1 MKRFGSGRR
10 QVARVNALVLEA
22 RVVFDGAAV
31 DATATAMD
39 AGRVQEVHRD
49 IAAVDRS
56 ALSSLAELLAP
67 AAAEASSAARETSSA
82 PLSRT
87 TQVALVDQGVDHWQD
102 LAAGFGDDVEVH
114 TIDSSQSGL
123 TQAAEILS
131 KFKGL
136 DAIHIVS
143 HGSPGR
149 IVLGSSPIDA
159 TVVDA
164 NQEIFTTIG
173 SSLNESGDILLYGC
187 DVGKG
192 ADGATLVDRLAQ
204 ATGAEV
210 AASTDATGGAA
221 SGGNWVLEQTSG
233 SIDVASLDPG
243 SLYGGLLVNR
253 PPEVVRKVGYYFMDW
268 GGGASWQAN
277 SINSSGMSPVFISDP
292 NSAAL
297 QSVDVL
303 HVDRA
308 YGDTFEYLSRLGDI
322 GIRVRDGG
330 MSLIVHDRS
339 LNPNLFLPGGLSL
352 TTVYS
357 FGSDITVLLN
367 DSPTYRLTNGPAG
380 VVSNT
385 SMDNGGWSYH
395 GYITSGLPAG
405 AVPVLGTGVSGQI
418 VSFYYKYGS
427 GYVYYSTVPLD
438 YYESS
443 YPGYPYGL
451 NKSIGNTYIANVIE
465 LMAEKVTVPVWV
477 NALEDSAFSYQV
489 KPFVDLDVGSSLTI
503 TAAQSN
509 GSALPAWLS
518 FDPTTRTF
526 SGTPR
531 NGDVGART
539 FRVTANDG
547 QGGSVYAD
555 YMVVVQNTND
565 APTGSVAVSGTASE
579 DSTLS
584 VSNSL
589 GDVDG
594 MGVVS
599 YKWQSSANGTSGW
612 TDIPGA
618 TLSSLTLDQQSL
630 VGKYIRAVASYT
642 DSFGA
647 PESVA
652 SAATAKVVN
661 VNDAPTGTVTVSG
674 TASEDSTLT
683 VSNSLG
689 DVDGMGVVSYKW
701 QSSENGS
708 SGWTDITGA
717 DGYSF
722 LNLDNQTLV
731 GKYIRAVANYTDGFG
746 TFESVASAA
755 TTKVANVND
764 APTGTVTVSGT
775 VSEDCVLTASN
786 SLGDADGMGT
796 VSYKWQSSANGSS
809 GWTDISG
816 AINSTLRLDQQAL
829 LGKSVRAVASY
840 TDGLE
845 TLESVASAA
854 TAAVGSINDAPT
866 VTGSVVN
873 IRSRP
878 LAGATF
884 SVTADGRYVAFSG
897 VAGDLVP
904 GDTNGVSDVFLRD
917 TLTGAITLVSRSAS
931 GTLGNAHSYSPV
943 LSSDG
948 RYVAFTSDAS
958 NFAPGDTNGVS
969 DIFLKDT
976 LTGSITLVSGSAS
989 GAVGNYQ
996 SIRPL
1001 ISVDGRYVSF
1011 ASSASNLVSGDTNGV
1026 SDVFLKDTVTGSVVL
1041 VSSSAS
1047 GIVGDAQSGVANGQL
1062 IRHALSADGRYA
1074 AFLSR
1079 ASNLVPGDTN
1089 GTADIFL
1096 KDTQTGAIT
1105 LVSSTASGTAGNSS
1119 SDVPVL
1125 SPSGRYV
1132 AFLSGA
1138 TNFVSGDTNETHD
1151 IFLKDTQTGSLT
1163 LVSGTASGTVGNG
1176 HSYNSP
1182 VVLDGGRYAV
1192 TWGYSSNLV
1201 PGDTNG
1207 VSDVFLKD
1215 TVTGSVTLVSSSASG
1230 TVGNTYSYNPVLST
1244 DGRYVAFVSWSN
1256 NFVPGVGAYG
1266 TDGVFLK
1273 DTLTGSVTI
1282 VSSSAPT
1289 GDVSTIQLSS
1299 DARIVAFS
1307 AGKDV
1312 DGWISIVDTRPQ
1324 LASSQITEGNTY
1336 SYTLPANTF
1345 SDEDAG
1351 DSLSYSASGL
1361 PGWLTFNA
1369 ITRTFSGTPGNGDVG
1384 AADVV
1389 VTATDLAGAS
1399 ASLSLTLTVQ
1409 NTNDAPVAA
1418 GVTDQNAS
1426 EDAAFSFQVPT
1437 FTDPDVGDTLTYSA
1451 TCADGS
1457 SLPGWLSFNTA
1468 TRTFSGTPTNG
1479 DVGTLSVKVTA
1490 MDTSNATAS
1499 STFTL
1504 TVQNTNDAPTVAS
1517 ITDQNASEDTAFSLQ
1532 VPAFTDPDVWD
1543 TLTYSATRADG
1554 SSLPGWLSFNAATR
1568 TFSGTPASSDVGTLS
1583 LKVTATDTSNATAS
1597 SLFSLIVDSA
1607 DRAPEFAK
1615 SIAGQSATVGSPF
1628 SFQVPADTVVGGA
1641 GNALTYTATRADG
1654 SPLPA
1659 WLSFDPATR
1668 TFSGT
1673 PTYSSDAGQLS
1684 VQLTATD
1691 SNGSSVSGNM
1701 VLTVVNPGVLVPIQ
1715 DLSVAFSEAISLKVS
1730 NIFQRPASGV
1740 TRTYTAT
1747 LADGTALPWLTFN
1760 AATQTFSGKPGVG
1773 NLGDLD
1779 IRITALDNGVAA
1791 SSALFQ
1797 LSATNSAPILAKP
1810 VADQTASY
1818 LGSVNFR
1825 IPADVFVDVDAGDKL
1840 TYSFAMADGSAAP
1853 AWLSLNATTGTFYSV
1868 TAAGVTG
1875 DFGIVVTA
1883 TDSAGLSVSDTFTLS
1898 LINSA
1903 PVVAVPIGDRTF
1915 SHAEKISF
1923 KLPDGMFTDADV
1935 TGKAGTYVVTANG
1948 TLAPSA
1954 KGDLLTYTVAM
1965 ADGSPI
1971 PAWLT
1976 FNATTRTFSGKPLGV
1991 SGDFEIVVTATDKLG
2006 ASASDTFRLSVT
2018 SNGPVL
2024 ARAIEDRTI
2033 SHAGSLKFQIPAN
2046 TFTDADKGD
2055 ALTYTFGMEDGSA
2068 TPSWL
2073 KFNASTRTFTGKP
2086 VGAVGDYRIV
2096 VTATDKS
2103 MTSVSGAF
2111 TLSVTN
2117 NGPALN
2123 AGVPLVDATATMGSK
2138 FTHTFTRDTFV
2149 DQDADDVLS
2158 YSAFLENGSSLPSW
2172 LKFNGT
2178 TRTFTGTPPTTT
2190 VAGDLLVR
2198 VTAKD
2203 KAGVSVSS
2211 TFKIAVAPRKVASL
2225 SGTVGQLAG
2234 A

>member
-518 FDPTTRTF
+518 FDPTTRTL

-531 NGDVGART
+531 NGDVGTYT

-547 QGGSVYAD
+547 QGASVYAD
-555 YMVVVQNTND
+555 YTVTVQNT
-565 APTGSVAVSGTASE
+565 
-579 DSTLS
+579 
-584 VSNSL
+584 
-589 GDVDG
+589 
-594 MGVVS
+594 
-599 YKWQSSANGTSGW
+599 
-612 TDIPGA
+612 
-618 TLSSLTLDQQSL
+618 
-630 VGKYIRAVASYT
+630 
-642 DSFGA
+642 
-647 PESVA
+647 
-652 SAATAKVVN
+652 
-661 VNDAPTGTVTVSG
+661 NDAPTGTVTVSG

-683 VSNSLG
+683 ASNSLA
-689 DVDGMGVVSYKW
+689 DVDGIGVVSYKW
-701 QSSENGS
+701 QSSANGS

-717 DGYSF
+717 TLSS
-722 LNLDNQTLV
+722 LTLTQQALV
-731 GKYIRAVANYTDGFG
+731 GKYIRAVASYTDGFG

-755 TTKVANVND
+755 TAKVTNVNDAPTGTVTVSGTVSEDSTLTASNSLADVDGIGVVSYKWQSSANGSSGWTDITGATLSSLTLTQQALVGKYIRAVASYTDGFGTFESVASAATAKVTNVND

-796 VSYKWQSSANGSS
+796 VSYKWQSSANGST

-816 AINSTLRLDQQAL
+816 AVNSTLRLDQQAL

-854 TAAVGSINDAPT
+854 TAAVGNINDAPT

-878 LAGATF
+878 LANAT
-884 SVTADGRYVAFSG
+884 SAMTADGRYVAFSG

-917 TLTGAITLVSRSAS
+917 TLTGAITLISRSAS

-958 NFAPGDTNGVS
+958 NFAPGDANGVS

-976 LTGSITLVSGSAS
+976 LTGSLTLVSGSAS
-989 GAVGNYQ
+989 GTVGDYQ

-1001 ISVDGRYVSF
+1001 ISTDGRYVSF

-1105 LVSSTASGTAGNSS
+1105 LVSSTASGTIGNSS

-1125 SPSGRYV
+1125 SPDGRYV

-1138 TNFVSGDTNETHD
+1138 SNFVPGDTNETHD
-1151 IFLKDTQTGSLT
+1151 IFLKDTLTGSLT

-1182 VVLDGGRYAV
+1182 VVLDSGRYAV

-1215 TVTGSVTLVSSSASG
+1215 TQTGSVTLVSSSASG

-1256 NFVPGVGAYG
+1256 NLVPGVGAYG
-1266 TDGVFLK
+1266 TEGVFLK

-1312 DGWISIVDTRPQ
+1312 DGWISIVDTRPRLSDQ
-1324 LASSQITEGNTY
+1324 QITEGNTY

-1369 ITRTFSGTPGNGDVG
+1369 ITRTFSGTPGNDAVG
-1384 AADVV
+1384 TTANVV
-1389 VTATDLAGAS
+1389 ITATDSAGAS
-1399 ASLSLTLTVQ
+1399 ATATLAVTVRDA
-1409 NTNDAPVAA
+1409 NDAPVAA
-1418 GVTDQNAS
+1418 GIAN
-1426 EDAAFSFQVPT
+1426 
-1437 FTDPDVGDTLTYSA
+1437 
-1451 TCADGS
+1451 
-1457 SLPGWLSFNTA
+1457 
-1468 TRTFSGTPTNG
+1468 
-1479 DVGTLSVKVTA
+1479 
-1490 MDTSNATAS
+1490 
-1499 STFTL
+1499 
-1504 TVQNTNDAPTVAS
+1504 QNTTEGA
-1517 ITDQNASEDTAFSLQ
+1517 AFSLQ
-1532 VPAFTDPDVWD
+1532 VPAFTDPDAWD
-1543 TLTYSATRADG
+1543 TLTYSVTRADG

-1568 TFSGTPASSDVGTLS
+1568 TFSGTPTSGDVGTLS
-1583 LKVTATDTSNATAS
+1583 LMVTATDTSNATAT
-1597 SLFSLIVDSA
+1597 SLFSLIVDGT
-1607 DRAPEFAK
+1607 DRAPELAR
-1615 SIAGQSATVGSPF
+1615 SITGQSATVGSPF

-1654 SPLPA
+1654 SSLPA

-1691 SNGSSVSGNM
+1691 SNGSSASGNM

-1976 FNATTRTFSGKPLGV
+1976 FNATTRTFSGNPLGV